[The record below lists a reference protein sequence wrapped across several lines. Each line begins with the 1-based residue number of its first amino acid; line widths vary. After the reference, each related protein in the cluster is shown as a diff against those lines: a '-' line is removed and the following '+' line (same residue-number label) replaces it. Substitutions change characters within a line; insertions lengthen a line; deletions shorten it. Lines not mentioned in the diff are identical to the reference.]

1 MTAVRIPQRLH
12 FPTVAPKVFK
22 AVLALDGASRDGLDP
37 VVRELVQLRAS
48 LLNRC
53 AYCLDYH
60 TNDARKAGESE
71 DRLLQLAAWHD
82 ASVFTARERA
92 ALALAD
98 ALTLLPGGIPD
109 DVFDTAAAHFEEREL
124 AQLIAMV
131 ATANVWNR
139 INVACRVTPGNA

>member
-1 MTAVRIPQRLH
+1 M
-12 FPTVAPKVFK
+12 
-22 AVLALDGASRDGLDP
+22 
-37 VVRELVQLRAS
+37 RELVQPRAS
-48 LLNRC
+48 LLNPLRVPPSTTTF
-53 AYCLDYH
+53 

-109 DVFDTAAAHFEEREL
+109 DVFDTAARAS
-124 AQLIAMV
+124 
-131 ATANVWNR
+131 TNANS
-139 INVACRVTPGNA
+139 PS